1 MVALMDNLM
10 VAGKVDTMVVQ
21 KDLTMAEMMAATT
34 GAMWVELK
42 ASKMVVSMVESKDLK
57 KVGMMVAE
65 MVAVTVD
72 QTVLK

>member
-1 MVALMDNLM
+1 MVALMDCLM
-10 VAGKVDTMVVQ
+10 VAVKVGTMVVQ

-42 ASKMVVSMVESKDLK
+42 VSKMVVLMVEWKDLK
-57 KVGMMVAE
+57 KVGKMVAV

-72 QTVLK
+72 